1 MTTAIDRQV
10 ADRIARHGP
19 LHLDEVIDLALY
31 DTQHGFYGSGV
42 GSAGRR
48 GDFLTSP
55 EVGPL
60 FGAVVARALDEWWS
74 ELGCPD
80 PFTVIEAAAGVG
92 TLALAVLQAEPA
104 CAPALTY
111 VLVERSAALRQRQTE
126 YLPLSDASLAFAP
139 IDPEQLATRADAL
152 GQGPRVVSLPDLPAV
167 SVVGVVMANELLDNL
182 AFRLLEWRG
191 NGWLEVRVGL
201 AAAGPDPGA
210 TTEAPTAGTDIELVE
225 VLVPADAPDVA
236 LAERLVPAPAIG
248 ARIPIQRQAAVWVAD
263 ALDRL
268 ERGRLVVIDYASDTA
283 DLATRPWTDWVRS
296 YRDQARGDALLADLG
311 RQDLTCEVDER
322 QLSRVRR
329 PDLVRDQAQFLAA
342 YGLAT
347 LVDEGRRVW
356 SERAHLGDLTALKAR
371 SRVGEAEALT
381 DPGGLGS
388 FRVFEWRV

>member
-31 DTQHGFYGSGV
+31 DPQHGFYGSGV

-92 TLALAVLQAEPA
+92 TLARAVLQAEPA

-111 VLVERSAALRQRQTE
+111 VLVERSAALRHRQAE

-152 GQGPRVVSLPDLPAV
+152 GRGPRVVSLPDLPAV

-191 NGWLEVRVGL
+191 DGWLEVRVGL
-201 AAAGPDPGA
+201 AAVDPAAA
-210 TTEAPTAGTDIELVE
+210 TETSTAGTDVELVE

-268 ERGRLVVIDYASDTA
+268 ARGRLVVIDYASDTPE
-283 DLATRPWTDWVRS
+283 LASRPWTDWVRT
-296 YRDQARGDALLADLG
+296 YRDQARGGALLADLG
-311 RQDLTCEVDER
+311 RQDLTCEVDGH
-322 QLSRVRR
+322 QLLRVRR
-329 PDLVRDQAQFLAA
+329 PDLIRDQAEFLAA
-342 YGLAT
+342 HGLAA